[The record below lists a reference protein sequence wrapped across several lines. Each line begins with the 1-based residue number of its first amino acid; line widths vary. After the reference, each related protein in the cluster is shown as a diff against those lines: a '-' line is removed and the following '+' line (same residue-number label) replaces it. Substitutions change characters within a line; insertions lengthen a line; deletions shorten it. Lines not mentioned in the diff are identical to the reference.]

1 LEAGVSQFG
10 GFVLSYPTEITPMFA
25 ESDMDLSDLRR
36 EIDRID
42 KEILGLLNRRAET
55 ALEIGK
61 HKQRTNKSFFAPE
74 REREVFERLTTTNK
88 GPLPNASLLAI
99 YREIISASRALER
112 PLTVVYWGP
121 PATNT
126 HMASIQK
133 FGSSSTFVPADTIP
147 DVFSEVERE
156 RADFGVV
163 PIENSTEGVINHT
176 LDTFLQSDL
185 KICSEIYL
193 PITHNLLSCEDAIA
207 SIERVYSVSVAT
219 AQCRHWLRANMPNV
233 EIVDVSTT
241 ARAVQMCADEP
252 GSAAIGTSLASEVY
266 NVKLVAEHIEDNPQN
281 RTRFLVIGRN
291 EPAPS
296 GKDKTSVMFSVA
308 HKAGSL
314 FRAMSAFEKY
324 DVNLTMIES
333 RPTKLTPWEYV
344 FFIDCQGHVTDD
356 SVKKALKSLEEHTLF
371 VTVLG
376 SYPEAD

>member
-1 LEAGVSQFG
+1 MMYVTDVKIVTLVCGD
-10 GFVLSYPTEITPMFA
+10 
-25 ESDMDLSDLRR
+25 DMDLSDLRK

-42 KEILGLLNRRAET
+42 QEILDLLNERAET
-55 ALEIGK
+55 ALNIGK
-61 HKQRTNKSFFAPE
+61 HKEKTNKSFFAPE
-74 REREVFERLTTTNK
+74 RERQVLERLVAANQ
-88 GPLPNASLLAI
+88 GPLPHSAVKAI

-112 PLTVVYWGP
+112 PLTVAYWGP

-133 FGSSSTFVPADTIP
+133 FGSSSTFVPVATVP
-147 DVFSEVERE
+147 DVFSEIDRE
-156 RADFGVV
+156 RADYGVV
-163 PIENSTEGVINHT
+163 PIENSTEGVVNHT

-193 PITHNLLSCEDAIA
+193 PVTHNLLSVEEELSCVK
-207 SIERVYSVSVAT
+207 RVYSNAVAT
-219 AQCRHWLRANMPNV
+219 AQCRDWLRANLPDV
-233 EIVDVSTT
+233 EFVDVSTT
-241 ARAVQMCADEP
+241 AKAAQICAQEP
-252 GSAAIGTSLASEVY
+252 GSAAIATSLAAEVY
-266 NVKLVAEHIEDNPQN
+266 SVKLVAEHIEDNPQN
-281 RTRFLVIGRN
+281 KTRFLIVGRN

-308 HKAGSL
+308 HKSGSL

-344 FFIDCQGHVTDD
+344 FFIDCQGHVTDEP
-356 SVKKALKSLEEHTLF
+356 VKKALKALEEHTLF
-371 VTVLG
+371 VSVLG

>member
-1 LEAGVSQFG
+1 
-10 GFVLSYPTEITPMFA
+10 
-25 ESDMDLSDLRR
+25 MDLNDLRK

-42 KEILGLLNRRAET
+42 AEILDLLNKRAET
-55 ALEIGK
+55 AMEIGK
-61 HKQRTNKSFFAPE
+61 QKEKTKKSFFAPE
-74 REREVFERLTTTNK
+74 RERQVFKKLTSANR
-88 GPLPNASLLAI
+88 GPLPNAAVKAI

-112 PLTVVYWGP
+112 PLTVAYWGP

-133 FGSSSTFVPADTIP
+133 FGSSSTFVPVGTIP
-147 DVFSEVERE
+147 DVFSEIERE
-156 RADFGVV
+156 RADYGVV

-193 PITHNLLSCEDAIA
+193 PITHNLLSCEDEV
-207 SIERVYSVSVAT
+207 SKVKRVYSIPVAT
-219 AQCRHWLRANMPNV
+219 AQCRNWLRASLPDV
-233 EIVDVSTT
+233 EIIDVSTT
-241 ARAVQMCADEP
+241 AKAVQISAEEP
-252 GSAAIGTSLASEVY
+252 GSAAIGTSLAAEVY
-266 NVKLVAEHIEDNPQN
+266 KVKIIAEHIEDNPQN
-281 RTRFLVIGRN
+281 KTRFLVVGRN

-308 HKAGSL
+308 HKSGSL
-314 FRAMSAFEKY
+314 FRAISAFEKY

-344 FFIDCQGHVTDD
+344 FFIDCQGHVTDEP
-356 SVKKALKSLEEHTLF
+356 VKKALKALEEHTSF
-371 VTVLG
+371 VIVLG